1 MFLSTVVTP
10 QTLLFLP
17 YLLNS
22 KDKSIVLPTNYLGFD
37 VAHKVF
43 PILTAI

>member
-17 YLLNS
+17 YLLN
-22 KDKSIVLPTNYLGFD
+22 
-37 VAHKVF
+37 
-43 PILTAI
+43 